1 MTHSLV
7 WTADSEGNVPAN
19 AVCGGTN
26 FDGEPLYVARIKLP
40 SGLTPGKMAPSFH
53 VAHAGYGG
61 QEIYLPKYEVLTNP
75 RRVELKWVPFSTDDR
90 EPPPGA
96 ILGGHDKNAGNLY
109 VARVR
114 RPDGMIVPGKACYTY
129 HSCYASYGCVEET
142 YSTDCDVLVEASKY
156 YR

>member
-1 MTHSLV
+1 MPESN
-7 WTADSEGNVPAN
+7 GNVPAN

-26 FDGEPLYVARIKLP
+26 FDGEPLYVARIQLQ
-40 SGLTPGKMAPSFH
+40 SGWTPGKLAPAPQYH
-53 VAHAGYGG
+53 EAHAGYGG
-61 QEIYLPKYEVLTNP
+61 KEFSLHQYEVLTNP

-114 RPDGMIVPGKACYTY
+114 RRDGMIVPGKACYTY
-129 HSCYASYGCVEET
+129 HSCYASYGYVEET